1 MKPSII
7 ALTAAVIVARPAP
20 AGAGCLPG
28 AAVGAPAA
36 TTVRR

>member
-7 ALTAAVIVARPAP
+7 ALTAAVIVASAAP
-20 AGAGCLPG
+20 ARAGCLTG
-28 AAVGAPAA
+28 AAVGGTAA